1 MATSGTYTFNLD
13 LGDVMEEAYE
23 RCGLELRSGFDY
35 RTARRS
41 LNLLMLDWQNRGL
54 SLWAVKGATETLT
67 PGQGAY
73 PLTSE
78 KLDIVE
84 AFMRTNAGYTTKQS
98 DLTMQRISIA
108 QYSHQTNKLLEGR
121 PIQYWVERA
130 PSGITV
136 NVWPVPDASQT
147 WTFGYYYMERIED
160 AGTPASLNMDVPARF
175 LPCLTAGLAYMI
187 AQKKPEAIQLVPMLK
202 ELYEE
207 QWTMASDSAREKAA
221 LYVVPG
227 GYQYL

>member
-13 LGDVMEEAYE
+13 LGQIMEEAYE
-23 RCGLELRSGFDY
+23 RCNIEMRTGFDY

-41 LNLLMLDWQNRGL
+41 LDLLLLEWQNRGL
-54 SLWAVKGATETLT
+54 SLWTVRDTSLTLT
-67 PGQGAY
+67 AGTGAY
-73 PLTSE
+73 ALSGE

-84 AFMRTNAGYTTKQS
+84 AFMRTNAGNTTKQS

-108 QYSHQTNKLLEGR
+108 QYSHQTNKLLQGR

-130 PSGITV
+130 PSGITI

-147 WTFGYYYMERIED
+147 WTLGYYYMERIED
-160 AGTPASLNMDVPARF
+160 SGTPATLNVDVPARF
-175 LPCLTAGLAYMI
+175 LPPLTAGLAYQI
-187 AQKKPEAIQLVPMLK
+187 AIKKPEAAQRIDFLK
-202 ELYEE
+202 QEYEE
-207 QWTMASDSAREKAA
+207 QWNLASDAAREKAS

>member
-1 MATSGTYTFNLD
+1 
-13 LGDVMEEAYE
+13 
-23 RCGLELRSGFDY
+23 
-35 RTARRS
+35 
-41 LNLLMLDWQNRGL
+41 MLDWQNRGL
-54 SLWAVKGATETLT
+54 SLWTVKGATETLT

-78 KLDIVE
+78 KLDVVE
-84 AFMRTNAGYTTKQS
+84 AFLRTNAGDTTKQS
-98 DLTMQRISIA
+98 DLTVQRISIA
-108 QYSHQTNKLLEGR
+108 QYSHQTNKLLQGR

-130 PSGITV
+130 PSGITI
-136 NVWPVPDASQT
+136 NVWPVPDSSQT

-160 AGTPASLNMDVPARF
+160 AGSPASLNMDVPARF

-187 AQKKPEAIQLVPMLK
+187 AQKKPEAAQLVPILK

-207 QWTMASDSAREKAA
+207 QWTMASDSAREKAS

>member
-13 LGDVMEEAYE
+13 LGQIMEEAYE
-23 RCGLELRSGFDY
+23 RCNIEMRTGFDY

-41 LNLLMLDWQNRGL
+41 LDLLMLEWQNRGL
-54 SLWAVKGATETLT
+54 SLWTVKDTSVALTPGTGAYTLT
-67 PGQGAY
+67 P
-73 PLTSE
+73 E

-84 AFMRTNAGYTTKQS
+84 AFMRTNAGSTTKQS

-108 QYSHQTNKLLEGR
+108 QYSHQTNKLLQGR

-136 NVWPVPDASQT
+136 NVWPIPDSSQT
-147 WTFGYYYMERIED
+147 WTLGYYYMEREAAPRIE
-160 AGTPASLNMDVPARF
+160 F
-175 LPCLTAGLAYMI
+175 LK
-187 AQKKPEAIQLVPMLK
+187 QD
-202 ELYEE
+202 YEE
-207 QWTMASDSAREKAA
+207 QWNLASDAAREKAS

>member
-54 SLWAVKGATETLT
+54 SLWTVKGATETLT

-78 KLDIVE
+78 KLDVVE
-84 AFMRTNAGYTTKQS
+84 AFMRTNAGDTTKQS

-108 QYSHQTNKLLEGR
+108 QYSHQTNKLLQGR

-130 PSGITV
+130 PSGITI
-136 NVWPVPDASQT
+136 NVWPVPDSSQT

-160 AGTPASLNMDVPARF
+160 AGSPASLNMDVPARF

-187 AQKKPEAIQLVPMLK
+187 AQKKPEAAQLVPILK
-202 ELYEE
+202 ELYED
-207 QWTMASDSAREKAA
+207 QLTMDSDSSREKSS